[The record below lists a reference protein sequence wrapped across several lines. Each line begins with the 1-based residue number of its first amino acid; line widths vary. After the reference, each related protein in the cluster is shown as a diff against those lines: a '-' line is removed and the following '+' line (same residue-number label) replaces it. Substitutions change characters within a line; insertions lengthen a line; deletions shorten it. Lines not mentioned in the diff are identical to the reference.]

1 MEYSINIPDYLTV
14 KHYKDFSTLKSLD
27 DLEQKLFVISA
38 LTEEPLQTIKSYP
51 VPFILSVYA
60 KLNDNVLNVEPE
72 FYPIIEWE
80 GKQYGYRPMH
90 KMTMDEYVDLD
101 NLSKDINNNINQ
113 VLAILYRPITK
124 NKMQSPQFVTKSTF
138 KVINGEGENGFDYYE
153 VEKYDNEVR
162 KDRAKEY
169 DGFPASVALG
179 ALGFFLGTATLLS
192 SDIPSYSQLLE
203 SRTNV
208 PMKRKNKINNLLARI
223 TAGYISSMNWQK
235 VPSYQSL
242 ETKHSLTLT

>member
-1 MEYSINIPDYLTV
+1 MEYSINIPDYFTV

-27 DLEQKLFVISA
+27 DLQQKLFVISA
-38 LTEEPLQTIKSYP
+38 LTGESMETVKSYP

-60 KLNDNVLNVEPE
+60 RLNELIASVQPE

-90 KMTMDEYVDLD
+90 KMVMDEYIDLD
-101 NLSKDINNNINQ
+101 NLAKDADKNLNEI
-113 VLAILYRPITK
+113 LAILYRPVTK
-124 NKMQSPQFVTKSTF
+124 NKLQSAKFITKSTF
-138 KVINGEGENGFDYYE
+138 KVISGDNENGFDYYE

-162 KDRAKEY
+162 KEKAKEY

-192 SDIPSYSQLLE
+192 SDIPSFSQMLE
-203 SRTNV
+203 LKTNEV
-208 PMKRKNKINNLLARI
+208 KKRKSKTKQALAL
-223 TAGYISSMNWQK
+223 TTVGYISSMNWQT
-235 VPSYQSL
+235 VPSYTSQ
-242 ETKHSLTLT
+242 ETKHSLTST

>member
-1 MEYSINIPDYLTV
+1 MEYSINIPDYFTV

-27 DLEQKLFVISA
+27 DLQQKLFVISA
-38 LTEEPLQTIKSYP
+38 VTGESIETIKSYP
-51 VPFILSVYA
+51 VPFIIQVYA
-60 KLNDNVLNVEPE
+60 RINELIAGVEPE

-90 KMTMDEYVDLD
+90 KMSMDEYVDLD
-101 NLSKDINNNINQ
+101 NLTKDTDKNINDI
-113 VLAILYRPITK
+113 LAILYRPVTK
-124 NKMQSPQFVTKSTF
+124 NKLQSGKFVAKSTF
-138 KVINGEGENGFDYYE
+138 KVLKDQAENGFDYYE

-192 SDIPSYSQLLE
+192 SDTLSYSQMLGLKMKE
-203 SRTNV
+203 V
-208 PMKRKNKINNLLARI
+208 KRKKSRIKQALALT
-223 TAGYISSMNWQK
+223 TAGYLSSMSWQK
-235 VPSYQSL
+235 VPSYQSQVS
-242 ETKHSLTLT
+242 HPS